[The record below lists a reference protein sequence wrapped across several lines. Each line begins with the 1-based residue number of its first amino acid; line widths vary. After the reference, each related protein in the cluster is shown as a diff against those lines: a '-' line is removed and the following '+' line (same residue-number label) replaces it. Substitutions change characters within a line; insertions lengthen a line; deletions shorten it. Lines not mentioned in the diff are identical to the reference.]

1 MEPNQNKTIDISGI
15 SIGKNEPC
23 YIVAEI
29 GINHNGE
36 IDIAKKLIDIAIKS
50 GANAVKFQKRNL
62 DNLYKTE
69 VLQNPNIESQ
79 GFEILLDVLKKV
91 ELSDSNY
98 KEIVHYCN
106 KKNITFLCTAWD
118 SDSVDFLETLDIP
131 AYKIASADMT
141 NFPLIK
147 HIAKTKKPIIVSTG
161 MATMKEIE
169 KTVDFLKN
177 ERADFILLH
186 SNSTY
191 PAPIESLNL
200 NLIPIFEQKFQIPIG
215 YSGHEQEIIPSVTA
229 AILGAVIIERHI
241 TLDKK
246 MEGIDQ
252 SSSLEPLELIQLIN
266 FIRESEKSRG
276 KPIKKMTRGEILQR
290 EVLGKS
296 IICSSDIEKDGIF
309 TENNLEVKGPAKGI
323 SPQFYYELLG
333 KKSNRSIKKGAYIQ
347 KDDYDSWNES

>member
-1 MEPNQNKTIDISGI
+1 MDSSTNKTINISGI
-15 SIGKNEPC
+15 NIGKDEPC

-36 IDIAKKLIDIAIKS
+36 MDIAKKLIDAAVKA

-62 DNLYKTE
+62 DSLYKTE

-98 KEIVHYCN
+98 KEIMKYCN
-106 KKNITFLCTAWD
+106 EKNVTFLCTAWD
-118 SDSVDFLETLDIP
+118 SASVDFLETLDVS

-147 HIAKTKKPIIVSTG
+147 YVAKTKKPIIVSTG
-161 MATMKEIE
+161 MSTMEEIE
-169 KTVDFLKN
+169 KTADFLKN
-177 ERADFILLH
+177 ENVDFVLLH

-191 PAPIESLNL
+191 PAPVESLNL
-200 NLIPIFEQKFQIPIG
+200 NLIPILEQKFQIPVG
-215 YSGHEQEIIPSVTA
+215 YSGHEQGIIPSVTA

-252 SSSLEPLELIQLIN
+252 SSSLDPLEFIQLVS
-266 FIRESEKSRG
+266 FIRESEKARG
-276 KPIKKMTRGEILQR
+276 KPIKKMSRGEILQR

-296 IICSSDIEKDGIF
+296 IICSSDIEKGDIF
-309 TENNLEVKGPAKGI
+309 TKNNLEVKGPAKGL
-323 SPQFYYELLG
+323 SPQFYYEILG
-333 KKSNRSIKKGAYIQ
+333 KKSKQTIKKG
-347 KDDYDSWNES
+347 S

>member
-1 MEPNQNKTIDISGI
+1 MDSNTNKTINISGI
-15 SIGKNEPC
+15 NIGKDEPC

-36 IDIAKKLIDIAIKS
+36 MDIAKKLIDVAIKS

-62 DNLYKTE
+62 DSLYKTE

-98 KEIVHYCN
+98 KEIVKYCN
-106 KKNITFLCTAWD
+106 EKNITFLCTAWD
-118 SDSVDFLETLDIP
+118 SVSVDFLETLGVS

-147 HIAKTKKPIIVSTG
+147 YIAKTKKPIIVSTG
-161 MATMKEIE
+161 MSTMEEIE
-169 KTVDFLKN
+169 KTVNFLKN
-177 ERADFILLH
+177 ENVDFVLLH

-191 PAPIESLNL
+191 PAPVESLNL
-200 NLIPIFEQKFQIPIG
+200 NLIPTLEQKFQIPIG
-215 YSGHEQEIIPSVTA
+215 YSGHEQGIIPSVAA

-252 SSSLEPLELIQLIN
+252 SSSLDPLELTQLIS
-266 FIRESEKSRG
+266 FIRESEKARG
-276 KPIKKMTRGEILQR
+276 KSIKKMTRGEILQR

-296 IICSSDIEKDGIF
+296 IICSSDIEKGDIF
-309 TENNLEVKGPAKGI
+309 TKNNLEVKGPAKGI
-323 SPQFYYELLG
+323 SPQFYYEILG
-333 KKSNRSIKKGAYIQ
+333 KKSKQTIKKGMYIQ
-347 KDDYDSWNES
+347 QDDL

>member
-1 MEPNQNKTIDISGI
+1 MDFSKNKTINISGI
-15 SIGKNEPC
+15 NIGKDEPC

-36 IDIAKKLIDIAIKS
+36 MNIAKKLIDVAVKS

-62 DNLYKTE
+62 DSLYKTE

-98 KEIVHYCN
+98 KEIVKYCN
-106 KKNITFLCTAWD
+106 EKNITFLCTAWD
-118 SDSVDFLETLDIP
+118 SISVDFLETLDVS

-147 HIAKTKKPIIVSTG
+147 YVAKTKKPIIVSTG
-161 MATMKEIE
+161 MSTMEEIE

-177 ERADFILLH
+177 ENIDFVLLH

-191 PAPIESLNL
+191 PAPVESLNL
-200 NLIPIFEQKFQIPIG
+200 NLISTLEQKFQIPVG
-215 YSGHEQEIIPSVTA
+215 YSGHEQGIIPSVTA

-252 SSSLEPLELIQLIN
+252 SSSLDPLELTQLIS
-266 FIRESEKSRG
+266 FIRESEKARG

-296 IICSSDIEKDGIF
+296 IICSSDIEKGDIF
-309 TENNLEVKGPAKGI
+309 TKNNLEVKGPAKGI
-323 SPQFYYELLG
+323 SPQFYYEILG
-333 KKSNRSIKKGAYIQ
+333 KKSKQTIKKGMYIQ
-347 KDDYDSWNES
+347 QDDL

>member
-1 MEPNQNKTIDISGI
+1 MDSSTNKTINISGI
-15 SIGKNEPC
+15 NIGKDEPC

-36 IDIAKKLIDIAIKS
+36 MDIAKKLIDAAVKA

-62 DNLYKTE
+62 DSLYKTE

-98 KEIVHYCN
+98 KEIMKYCN
-106 KKNITFLCTAWD
+106 EKNVTFLCTAWD
-118 SDSVDFLETLDIP
+118 SASVDFLETLDVS

-147 HIAKTKKPIIVSTG
+147 YVAKTKKPIIVSTG
-161 MATMKEIE
+161 MSTMEEIE
-169 KTVDFLKN
+169 KTADFLKN
-177 ERADFILLH
+177 ENVDFVLLH

-191 PAPIESLNL
+191 PAPVESLNL
-200 NLIPIFEQKFQIPIG
+200 NLIPILEQKFQIPVG
-215 YSGHEQEIIPSVTA
+215 YSGHEQGIIPSVTA

-252 SSSLEPLELIQLIN
+252 SSSLDPLEFIQLVS
-266 FIRESEKSRG
+266 FIRESEKARG
-276 KPIKKMTRGEILQR
+276 KPIKKMSRGEILQR

-296 IICSSDIEKDGIF
+296 IICSSDIEKGDIF
-309 TENNLEVKGPAKGI
+309 TKNNLEVKGPAKGL
-323 SPQFYYELLG
+323 SPQFYYEILG
-333 KKSNRSIKKGAYIQ
+333 KKSKQTIKKGTYIQ
-347 KDDYDSWNES
+347 QDDL